1 MATTHLHCGAV
12 GSFERGALAQVMFCV
27 FSLTRAFGS
36 AVEILPTNSL
46 QVTSATNGSAAEC
59 AIVEEEPWKHE

>member
-1 MATTHLHCGAV
+1 ML
-12 GSFERGALAQVMFCV
+12 LCV
-27 FSLTRAFGS
+27 LSWTRAFGS

-59 AIVEEEPWKHE
+59 AIVEEESWKHE